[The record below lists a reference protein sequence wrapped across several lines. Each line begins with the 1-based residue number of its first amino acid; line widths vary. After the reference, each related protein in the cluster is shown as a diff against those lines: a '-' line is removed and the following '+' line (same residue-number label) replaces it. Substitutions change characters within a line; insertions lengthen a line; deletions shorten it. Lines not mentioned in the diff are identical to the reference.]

1 MLLSVVT
8 GSSEGIG
15 RAYAQELASKGLNII
30 LISKGENRLS
40 RAAEEIRKNFEQ
52 RVQLVLLDCL
62 QGMKACHSAIFKPL
76 HCTLYNNVVVINLLI
91 KNLYCTS

>member
-1 MLLSVVT
+1 MT

-40 RAAEEIRKNFEQ
+40 RAAEEIRKNFDRYVYYE
-52 RVQLVLLDCL
+52 RAKGAACLVGL
-62 QGMKACHSAIFKPL
+62 SARNESLP
-76 HCTLYNNVVVINLLI
+76 
-91 KNLYCTS
+91 